1 MTCCEFQSNG
11 SSAVVIPPLFQQDD
25 LVAMFNFSGMANN
38 ALATGAVV
46 LPSEQGPTLAFDSL
60 NQGTT
65 FDILNGTGI
74 RFRANAIATVYTN
87 VVATRTAA
95 KLSFS
100 LADFWTA
107 FQVDGMRNY
116 YMIMWMSLLTLP
128 TAQTSPAGPMLSV
141 IGVVNVPAGS
151 AARLR
156 GIRRHNAAGVQA
168 MNTVSDGAGNT
179 NYVVPAPGANTKV
192 LGLALGPGV
201 IDAYAGEWNT
211 AGAQPFDDVLLTQEV
226 SSLVVTTVGGTT
238 YKDQS
243 NTVHMSFASGN
254 VLSDMAVDVQR
265 LAIYS
270 PR

>member
-1 MTCCEFQSNG
+1 MSDCVFTSNG
-11 SSAVVIPPLFQQDD
+11 QSSAALPPLFQQDD
-25 LVAMFNFSGMANN
+25 LVAMFNFSGMPNN

-74 RFRANAIATVYTN
+74 RFRANAVSTVFTN

-95 KLSFS
+95 KLSYS
-100 LADFWTA
+100 WADFWTA

-116 YMIMWMSLLTLP
+116 WVIMWMSLLTLP

-141 IGVVNVPAGS
+141 IGIVNVPAGS

-168 MNTVSDGAGNT
+168 LNTVSDGAGNA
-179 NYVVPAPGANTKV
+179 NYVVPLPDADTKV
-192 LGLALGPGV
+192 LGLGCGQGV
-201 IDAYAGEWNT
+201 IDAYAGQWDT
-211 AGAQPFDDVLLTQEV
+211 GGGQDFDDVLLTQQV
-226 SSLVVTTVGGTT
+226 ASLVVQTAGGVT

-243 NTVHMSFASGN
+243 NTVNMSFASGN
-254 VLSDMAVDVQR
+254 VNSDMAVDVQR